1 MYSNTEEKK
10 TTLNDE
16 KTFVIAE
23 RNSDFEY
30 SDSTIKDNIYVF
42 EGEYQK
48 WTEICQNY
56 HLGSNNPLVMS
67 RVYDVDWI
75 CEYDMR

>member
-1 MYSNTEEKK
+1 MKKVVYGSLSWFLGKCFNKKKTKFLIYSCIFMYSNTEEKK

-48 WTEICQNY
+48 
-56 HLGSNNPLVMS
+56 
-67 RVYDVDWI
+67 
-75 CEYDMR
+75 

>member
-16 KTFVIAE
+16 KTFVVAE
-23 RNSDFEY
+23 RSSEFEY

-42 EGEYQK
+42 EGEFHK
-48 WTEICQNY
+48 FN
-56 HLGSNNPLVMS
+56 
-67 RVYDVDWI
+67 
-75 CEYDMR
+75 